1 MKARL
6 TLICHGATAS
16 NRAATFP
23 VDEPLE
29 DRAARQTVL
38 LARHVEGV
46 DRVWISPAG
55 RAAQTAEILGLS
67 GTVEPALRDCDY
79 GRWAGKTIAA
89 VHAEDPGGLA
99 DWMTTFEALPH
110 GGESLATV
118 FTRVAGWL
126 DDRLADSGHSVA
138 ITHASVIRA
147 CLLHLLQAPPQAFW
161 KLDVEPLSVTELSG
175 DGRRWALRLV
185 NGTKEARQD

>member
-1 MKARL
+1 LKARL

-23 VDEPLE
+23 ADEPLE
-29 DRAARQTVL
+29 DKAAHQTGM
-38 LARHVEGV
+38 LARHVEGA
-46 DRVWISPAG
+46 DRVWISPAA
-55 RAAQTAEILGLS
+55 RAGQTAEILGLS
-67 GTVEPALRDCDY
+67 GIVAPTLRDCDY
-79 GRWAGKTIAA
+79 GRWTGKTIAA
-89 VHAEDPGGLA
+89 IHAEDPEGLA
-99 DWMTTFEALPH
+99 DWMTAFEALPH
-110 GGESLATV
+110 GGESLSSL

-126 DDRLADSGHSVA
+126 DDRLDDAGHSVA

-161 KLDVEPLSVTELSG
+161 KIDVEPLSVTELSG

-185 NGTKEARQD
+185 NSAKD